1 MNKKKLIRFI
11 ILLLVAITINYLSSR
26 EFKSEVHG
34 KLGVYVFDVGQAD
47 SIFVTNNGYN
57 MLIDAG
63 NNDDGELLVSKL
75 EEYGIGRIDYLIGT
89 HPHEDHIGGMDD
101 IINNFDIGEIFMPD
115 VVHSTD
121 FYLDVLE
128 AVDNKSLMVSTPNV
142 DDSFYLGDARVDVLY
157 LDNNEKNLN
166 DCSIILKV
174 TFGSNKFLFMG
185 DASFEVE
192 EKILYKKIKADVLK
206 VGHHG
211 SNTSSSSDFLDMVR
225 PSYAAIS
232 VGEDNKYNHPG
243 EDAISR
249 LESVGADVYRT
260 DLNGMIKFISDGDDI
275 LVEVER

>member
-1 MNKKKLIRFI
+1 MNKKKFIRFI
-11 ILLLVAITINYLSSR
+11 ILLLVVFTINYLSSR
-26 EFKSEVHG
+26 EFSEEVEG

-47 SIFVTNNGYN
+47 SILITNNGYN

-63 NNDDGELLVSKL
+63 NNEDGDVIVSKL
-75 EEYGIGRIDYLIGT
+75 QSYGIERIDYLIGT

-101 IINNFDIGEIFMPD
+101 IIKKFDIGEIFMPD

-128 AVDNKSLMVSTPNV
+128 AVDNKSLVVDTPDI

-157 LDNNEKNLN
+157 LDNNEKELN

-211 SNTSSSSDFLDMVR
+211 SNTSSSNDFLNMVR
-225 PSYAAIS
+225 PDYAVIS
-232 VGEDNKYNHPG
+232 VGEGNKYNHPG
-243 EDAISR
+243 SDAIDR
-249 LESVGADVYRT
+249 LESVGSNIYRT
-260 DLNGMIKFISDGDDI
+260 DKNGDVKFISDGKDI
-275 LVEVER
+275 LVEVEK